1 MAGRRMQIHLS
12 LSLSIVMSLSI
23 YYIICRTLTLTNY
36 LVIPNHWV
44 EGRVNLYFLDLLF
57 SEREN
62 VTNIESNINVIYKQ
76 KQSTMQYNNYSRI
89 NNFSA

>member
-1 MAGRRMQIHLS
+1 
-12 LSLSIVMSLSI
+12 MSLSI
-23 YYIICRTLTLTNY
+23 YYITYRTLTLTNY
-36 LVIPNHWV
+36 LVIANHWV

>member
-1 MAGRRMQIHLS
+1 MAVNHIC
-12 LSLSIVMSLSI
+12 
-23 YYIICRTLTLTNY
+23 IICRTLTLTDY

-62 VTNIESNINVIYKQ
+62 VTDIESNINVIYKQ